1 MAGDGGPV
9 PSLTVTPAERSPLSQ
24 GGLSPSSP
32 RTQVAGQPCLLAP
45 CHVHSPASSPGGCPL
60 PDTGPLATHDSC
72 PPRQRRAGSQ
82 AFLLNMHSQYP
93 LANRGG
99 HSSKPPETPVGRRGY
114 PHSQGHRAS
123 SPHTS
128 LQAQKAAGR
137 VGSDTL

>member
-93 LANRGG
+93 LANRGKDFLEEDMAT
-99 HSSKPPETPVGRRGY
+99 HSSILARRIPWTEEPGRQQSMGLKE
-114 PHSQGHRAS
+114 SN
-123 SPHTS
+123 
-128 LQAQKAAGR
+128 
-137 VGSDTL
+137 